1 MSVARARRPCYGAGM
16 AQSDLLKRAGRIF
29 VGGTMGEFHLPDDV
43 SMVFVRAQGSK
54 LYDADGREYV
64 DFLNGSGP
72 MILGHCHPA
81 VVAAVAEQLQLGTT
95 YFGVNQK
102 VIELGER
109 IVDAAPCGEKIRFVA
124 TGSDAVTF
132 AVRMA
137 RAFTGRRRVLRFE
150 GGWHG
155 VSDFALHGAKP
166 LRPSDYPHATPDAA
180 GLPAAMP
187 DDLLLSP
194 FNDPAMARELIE
206 RHAGELAAVCVEP
219 LQRCIRPKPSFLQT
233 LRELTAEHGII
244 LIFDEVVTGFRIAW
258 GGAQERYGVVPD
270 LAAYGKTISGGHP
283 NAAICGRAEVLETVN
298 PWRELT
304 DPQRTFVSGTFNGNP
319 ISAAAGLATLNV
331 LAEPGTYER
340 LYAMADRIRAEV
352 EAMGREF
359 SIPLLVGGDGPVLQ
373 VLFTEAD
380 DIANYETMLYA
391 DKERAFRF
399 GVGMIRRGFFVSPYE
414 KIYLSTAHTDEDL
427 DRALIAMRE
436 VLKELPNEAGMP
448 YGA

>member
-1 MSVARARRPCYGAGM
+1 M
-16 AQSDLLKRAGRIF
+16 AQSELLKRAGRIF

-43 SMVFVRAQGSK
+43 SMVFVRGEGSK
-54 LYDADGREYV
+54 IYDAEGRAYV

-81 VVAAVAEQLQLGTT
+81 VVEAVTAQLQRGATFFSL
-95 YFGVNQK
+95 NQQ

-109 IVDAAPCGEKIRFVA
+109 IIDAAPCGEKIRFVA
-124 TGSDAVTF
+124 TGSDAVSF

-166 LRPSDYPHATPDAA
+166 LAPSNYPRATPDAA
-180 GLPAAMP
+180 GLPAAMSE
-187 DDLLLSP
+187 DLLLSP
-194 FNDPAMARELIE
+194 FNDPAMACELIE
-206 RHAGELAAVCVEP
+206 QYAGELAAVCVEP
-219 LQRCIRPKPSFLQT
+219 LQRCIRPKPPFLQT
-233 LRELTAEHGII
+233 LRELTAKHGIM

-258 GGAQERYGVVPD
+258 GGAQERYGVIPD

-283 NAAICGRAEVLETVN
+283 NAAVCGRADVLETVN
-298 PWRELT
+298 PRRALD

-319 ISAAAGLATLNV
+319 ISAAAGLATLKV
-331 LAEPGTYER
+331 LAEPRIYER
-340 LYAMADRIRAEV
+340 LYVMADRIRAEV
-352 EAMGREF
+352 EAMGREL

-373 VLFTEAD
+373 VLFTEAEE
-380 DIANYETMLYA
+380 IVNYEDMLYA

-399 GVGMIRRGFFVSPYE
+399 GVGMIRRGFFLSPYE
-414 KIYLSTAHTDEDL
+414 KIYLSAAHTDDDI
-427 DRALIAMRE
+427 DRALAAMRE
-436 VLKELPNEAGMP
+436 VLKELSDA
-448 YGA
+448 A